1 MEEVL
6 HGPRRMPHFPVMC
19 LPHSMENQPESRLC
33 RLGFDV
39 DDRCA
44 HNFSLLPKHCC
55 PFPTPI
61 QHHQTAALP
70 DPPFTPPSYIF
81 WAISPASGGSKHSC
95 VSKRRPSCCLQA
107 PAFQSP
113 NPNRF
118 AVTWR
123 SGMSVY
129 GLLLGFFPPLFIHIC
144 RIEFMEQNHS
154 FSLFWCTGGNG
165 GTGGLW
171 GRVGVFFTAAA
182 RSVLLFH
189 LKHHHEIIK
198 CAFWKNRVQPSPWR
212 QLINADLPFS
222 AALTKKNLNE
232 VKWW

>member
-1 MEEVL
+1 MWMIDV
-6 HGPRRMPHFPVMC
+6 PTTSPSCPSTAVHFPHRSSTTKQQ
-19 LPHSMENQPESRLC
+19 HSPIHPL
-33 RLGFDV
+33 
-39 DDRCA
+39 
-44 HNFSLLPKHCC
+44 LLPVTYFEQSHRL
-55 PFPTPI
+55 
-61 QHHQTAALP
+61 QVAASILV
-70 DPPFTPPSYIF
+70 S
-81 WAISPASGGSKHSC
+81 ASEDG
-95 VSKRRPSCCLQA
+95 RRPSCCLQA

-113 NPNRF
+113 NPNHF

-144 RIEFMEQNHS
+144 RIEFTEQNHS
-154 FSLFWCTGGNG
+154 FSLFWSSTGGNG

-189 LKHHHEIIK
+189 LEHHHEIIK

-212 QLINADLPFS
+212 QLIKADLPFS